1 MYLFLISK
9 SLLKGIK
16 INLILNDVRQDLFC
30 EFVPLTLLNVTWY
43 PFYHLPS
50 IIQNSSSGFKHY
62 YKYKQTP

>member
-30 EFVPLTLLNVTWY
+30 EFVPLTLT
-43 PFYHLPS
+43 
-50 IIQNSSSGFKHY
+50 
-62 YKYKQTP
+62 